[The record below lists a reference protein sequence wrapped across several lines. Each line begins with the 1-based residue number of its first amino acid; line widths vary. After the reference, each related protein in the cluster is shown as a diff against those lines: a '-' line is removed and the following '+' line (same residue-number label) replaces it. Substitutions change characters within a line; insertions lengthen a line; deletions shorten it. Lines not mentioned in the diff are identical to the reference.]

1 MSTYYTVAAT
11 IAILISAVVI
21 FLIFSKLKLLSLRLL
36 ISTTVAA
43 LLTAISLPGVYSILS
58 VNEKSISVFSAILPV
73 AAVTIAIYIVLV
85 IVLSVVISHVIPKI
99 SAKQEETVLQADEAA
114 LSESDPSVNKAADG
128 NYLEQIFINMNH
140 EEHFEFTGGAEREN
154 EPESVEKA
162 EKVDVE
168 ENNFEKSVDSDENI
182 DKMGIENIVQESENL
197 TIEECI
203 EEAFRLKAQGDGEGA
218 ILYFMYALDKMPD
231 QDLTFWIVLDICVLY
246 KALGQSALA
255 FDILNGYYDTF
266 GENMDIS
273 VRKEIESNLAE
284 IQA

>member
-58 VNEKSISVFSAILPV
+58 VNEKSISVLSATLPV
-73 AAVTIAIYIVLV
+73 AAVTMAIYIVLV
-85 IVLSVVISHVIPKI
+85 IVLSVVISHVIPKTG
-99 SAKQEETVLQADEAA
+99 AKQEETVLQADEAA

-140 EEHFEFTGGAEREN
+140 EEEHFEFTGDAEREN

-162 EKVDVE
+162 EKVDVG

-246 KALGQSALA
+246 KALGQSDLA

-273 VRKEIESNLAE
+273 VRKEIESNLA
-284 IQA
+284 